1 MEQVIQ
7 IQNVSKSYGRKQILK
22 NVSFEAK
29 QGRIT
34 AFLGPNGAGKSTTL
48 RILLGLDS
56 ASEGTALI
64 DGKPYSKWNNPLTKV
79 GASFDGVGSPNDR
92 TVYQH
97 LRIIAISNGI
107 SKKRIAEVMEITGIS
122 HKASATIGSLSLGE
136 GQRLGIATALLG
148 NPQFLIFDEPT
159 NGLDPSGIRWFRGFV
174 KQQAKEGKTVLLSS
188 HMLSEVEAVT
198 NDVVIIHHGKIVSQG
213 TLEEVRKE
221 CSGKDSLEDLFFSLT
236 EREELVC

>member
-7 IQNVSKSYGRKQILK
+7 IKNVTKSYGSKKILK
-22 NVSFEAK
+22 NIYFEAK
-29 QGRIT
+29 KGRIT

-56 ASEGTALI
+56 ANSGSALI

-79 GASFDGVGSPNDR
+79 GASFDGIGSPNDR

-97 LRIIAISNGI
+97 LCIIAISNGI
-107 SKKRIAEVMEITGIS
+107 SKKRISEVMEITGIS
-122 HKASATIGSLSLGE
+122 HKASAAVGSLSLGE

-159 NGLDPSGIRWFRGFV
+159 NGLDPGGIRWFREFI
-174 KQQAKEGKTVLLSS
+174 KLQAKEGKTILLSS

-198 NDVVIIHHGKIVSQG
+198 NDVVIINHGEIVSKG
-213 TLEEVRKE
+213 TLDEVRKE
-221 CSGKDSLEDLFFSLT
+221 LSTLEDLFFSLT
-236 EREELVC
+236 EGEEKIC

>member
-7 IQNVSKSYGRKQILK
+7 IQNVSKSYGSKQVLK
-22 NVSFEAK
+22 NISFEAK
-29 QGRIT
+29 KGRIT

-56 ASEGTALI
+56 ASDGLALI
-64 DGKPYSKWNNPLTKV
+64 GGKPYSKWSNPLTKI

-97 LRIIAISNGI
+97 LCIIALSNGI
-107 SKKRIAEVMEITGIS
+107 SKKHIIEVMEMTGIS
-122 HKASATIGSLSLGE
+122 HKASEAVGNLSLGE

-148 NPQFLIFDEPT
+148 DPQFLVLDEPT
-159 NGLDPSGIRWFRGFV
+159 NGLDPSGIRWFREFI
-174 KQQAKEGKTVLLSS
+174 KQQAKAGKTVLLSS

-198 NDVVIIHHGKIVSQG
+198 NDVVIINHGKIVSKG
-213 TLEEVRKE
+213 TLNEVMKE
-221 CSGKDSLEDLFFSLT
+221 LSSLEDLFFSLT
-236 EREELVC
+236 DEEG